1 MIVSTSFQQICDNV
15 TGSEQKREAEMY
27 QPDEMYSADHGLPL
41 VQLKERRRE
50 MVVALQNRSGPVS
63 DDELR
68 KIAAIQQAISACE
81 DVIAD
86 LDGEQVPTSY
96 GASDKWVHSFPAF
109 GRRRQAALDLSQ
121 H

>member
-1 MIVSTSFQQICDNV
+1 
-15 TGSEQKREAEMY
+15 MY
-27 QPDEMYSADHGLPL
+27 QPDEMYPADHGLPL

-50 MVVALQNRSGPVS
+50 MVIALQNRPGPVN

-68 KIAAIQQAISACE
+68 KIAAIQQAISAFE

-86 LDGEQVPTSY
+86 LDGEQISTSY
-96 GASDKWVHSFPAF
+96 AASDKWVHSFPAF
-109 GRRRQAALDLSQ
+109 GRRHQSSLELSN